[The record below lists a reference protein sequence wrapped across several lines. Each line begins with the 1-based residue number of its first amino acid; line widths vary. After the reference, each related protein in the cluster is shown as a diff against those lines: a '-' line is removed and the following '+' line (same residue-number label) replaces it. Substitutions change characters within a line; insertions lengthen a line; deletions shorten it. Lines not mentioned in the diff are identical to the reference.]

1 MKQRKWK
8 YTVVAMIVI
17 FAMVLGVRQTHFQSV
32 DSYRQEQ
39 ERLAEDVTDNT
50 GEPGDADD
58 TQASKAPA
66 DQTPS
71 PGKADDDNTASGKKT
86 DKMSSENE
94 LASIYASPDA
104 EGSSGKQ
111 GSTQTIS
118 KKGGKSKLSSLK
130 PSGDGTSSSK
140 SKHSGSHKPGK
151 STAAKKPSQ
160 GKDRDDKN
168 SGSPAAA
175 DADSSGNGGSN
186 AAASDTAGSGN
197 GGGSSA
203 AGDTTESGNGSAA
216 STAGSS
222 DSGNHGGTGSNAGTS
237 GAGNTGSSGNTAGA
251 PTAGSSGTNGGSAT
265 QKPDE
270 NKITCTIEIRCDSL
284 AEHKKQAQESIW
296 KYIPANGKLMDTVS
310 VKVDKGSSA
319 YDVLEKACKAKE
331 IALDAVYT
339 PLYKSYYVKGIGHI
353 YEKQAGDMSGWIYK
367 VNGKAPNRGAS
378 AYKVSENDVISWQ
391 YTCDGKTT

>member
-58 TQASKAPA
+58 TQASTNPA
-66 DQTPS
+66 DRTAS
-71 PGKADDDNTASGKKT
+71 PGKAVDDNIASGKKS
-86 DKMSSENE
+86 DKTPPPENE
-94 LASIYASPDA
+94 LASMYVSPDPEDSA
-104 EGSSGKQ
+104 GKQ
-111 GSTQTIS
+111 GTSRTLS
-118 KKGGKSKLSSLK
+118 KTGENSDQQNSKA
-130 PSGDGTSSSK
+130 SGDGTSSSK

-151 STAAKKPSQ
+151 STATKKPSQ
-160 GKDRDDKN
+160 GQSRDDKN
-168 SGSPAAA
+168 PGGTAA
-175 DADSSGNGGSN
+175 DAGGSGNNGSN
-186 AAASDTAGSGN
+186 AAADNTAGSGN
-197 GGGSSA
+197 GGGTSSA
-203 AGDTTESGNGSAA
+203 GNTAESGNGSAA

-222 DSGNHGGTGSNAGTS
+222 ASGNHGGTGSNAGTS
-237 GAGNTGSSGNTAGA
+237 GAGNTGSSGNNAGS
-251 PTAGSSGTNGGSAT
+251 PTAGSNSTNGGSVT

-284 AEHKKQAQESIW
+284 AEDKKQAQESIW
-296 KYIPANGKLMDTVS
+296 KYIPANGTMMDTVS
-310 VKVDKGSSA
+310 VKVDKGSSV
-319 YDVLEKACKAKE
+319 YDVLEKACKAKG

>member
-1 MKQRKWK
+1 M
-8 YTVVAMIVI
+8 VVAMIVI
-17 FAMVLGVRQTHFQSV
+17 FAMTLGVRQTHFQSV

-186 AAASDTAGSGN
+186 AAAGDTAGSGALTQAIT
-197 GGGSSA
+197 GAPGVMRVLREQETQAVLEILQEHRRRAVAARMVALQPRSRMKIRLPVPLKSA
-203 AGDTTESGNGSAA
+203 VTVWQRIRSRHRRVSGNIFQ
-216 STAGSS
+216 
-222 DSGNHGGTGSNAGTS
+222 
-237 GAGNTGSSGNTAGA
+237 
-251 PTAGSSGTNGGSAT
+251 PM
-265 QKPDE
+265 E
-270 NKITCTIEIRCDSL
+270 N
-284 AEHKKQAQESIW
+284 
-296 KYIPANGKLMDTVS
+296 
-310 VKVDKGSSA
+310 
-319 YDVLEKACKAKE
+319 
-331 IALDAVYT
+331 
-339 PLYKSYYVKGIGHI
+339 
-353 YEKQAGDMSGWIYK
+353 
-367 VNGKAPNRGAS
+367 
-378 AYKVSENDVISWQ
+378 
-391 YTCDGKTT
+391 